1 VSGYSQQMRDHPNS
15 GTDATLGDKIPRGI
29 RAMGVFLFF
38 GATMASLAGVTLTRP
53 GTSLDGIW
61 ALKPTLMNSLRHLGN
76 QLEFPSFC

>member
-1 VSGYSQQMRDHPNS
+1 MSGYSQQMRDHPNS

-53 GTSLDGIW
+53 GTSLDGMW
-61 ALKPTLMNSLRHLGN
+61 ALNPTAHEQLATLGKPAGIP
-76 QLEFPSFC
+76 FFC